1 MQSTFDALAAFP
13 AQLEI
18 HFAAFP
24 RDYVNWAPSSWQG
37 VPSEAFT
44 AIEQVCHVRDIE
56 IEGYQVRFRRTL
68 DEAKPTLESI
78 DSEALAIQ
86 RGYARAD
93 VQRMFAEFRDARTQ
107 TLALL
112 RGLDRQHLQRP
123 AEFEGYGRV

>member
-37 VPSEAFT
+37 MPSEPFT
-44 AIEQVCHVRDIE
+44 AIEQLCHVRDIE

-68 DEAKPTLESI
+68 DESTPSLASI
-78 DSEALAIQ
+78 DSEEVARQ
-86 RGYARAD
+86 RNYGRAAPR
-93 VQRMFAEFRDARTQ
+93 VVIAEFREARER
-107 TLALL
+107 TLTLL
-112 RGLDRQHLQRP
+112 RGVEAAQFTR
-123 AEFEGYGRV
+123 